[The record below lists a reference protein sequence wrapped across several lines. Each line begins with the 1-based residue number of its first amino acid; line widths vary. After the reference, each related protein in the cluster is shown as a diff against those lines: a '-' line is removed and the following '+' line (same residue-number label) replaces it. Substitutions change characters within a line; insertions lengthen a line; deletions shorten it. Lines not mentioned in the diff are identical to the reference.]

1 MRAYI
6 AVSFSKRN
14 ELANEINSIK
24 KVLQDNQ
31 IDYVVF
37 IEKYLFTPD
46 KENEMMKTALEEI
59 DKCSILIAE
68 TTDKGIG
75 IGIEAGY
82 AKAKDKPVIYMR
94 KNKAEHATTLSG
106 LSDFKVIYN
115 DTDDLE
121 MQLAGIMKNYINPH

>member
-121 MQLAGIMKNYINPH
+121 MQLAGIIKNYINPH

>member
-37 IEKYLFTPD
+37 IEKHQFTPD

>member
-37 IEKYLFTPD
+37 IEKHQFTPD

-121 MQLAGIMKNYINPH
+121 MQLAGIIKNYINPH